1 MSDAPEIPAEVE
13 VPEAETEPQ
22 RGRPDGDHTT
32 EDKDGNVATAFTLVK
47 GKVHGEYRRYEAGSL
62 VQRAHFVN
70 GVLNGPTETFAEG
83 VRVQRAPYLNGVLQ
97 GDLEIYAEDGETVA
111 QRFPYVEGKKHG
123 RAELYDKGRLQVQI
137 EYADDRQ
144 HGPLVTYSPTK
155 RPMARLHF
163 SEGKKHGP
171 AIYYDPD
178 GNPVKRE
185 TYEDGKLHGP
195 ASDLLPSG
203 AVIKTMTYEEDL
215 LTGDVMEYDHK
226 GRETFRQRFME
237 GEPAGPKQEKTRFG
251 WKDVDAKA
259 DEEEEA

>member
-1 MSDAPEIPAEVE
+1 MSEDPETPPAEE
-13 VPEAETEPQ
+13 EPPQ
-22 RGRPDGDHTT
+22 RGLPDGDHTT
-32 EDKDGNVATAFTLVK
+32 EDKDGNTATSFTLVK
-47 GKVHGEYRRYEAGSL
+47 GKLHGEFRRYDTGSL
-62 VQRAHFVN
+62 IQRAHFVN
-70 GVLNGPTETFAEG
+70 GVLNGPTETFADG
-83 VRVQRAPYLNGVLQ
+83 LLVQRALYLNGMLQ
-97 GDLEIYAEDGETVA
+97 GDVEIYSDDGESVA
-111 QRFPYVEGKKHG
+111 QRFPYEEGKKHG
-123 RAELYDKGRLQVQI
+123 TAEIYDKGRLQVQI
-137 EYADDRQ
+137 DYAGDLQ

-163 SEGKKHGP
+163 AEGKKHGA

-185 TYEDGKLHGP
+185 TYDAGKLHGP

-203 AVIKTMTYEEDL
+203 VVIKTMSFEEDL
-215 LTGDVMEYDHK
+215 LTGDVLEYDHK
-226 GRETFRQRFME
+226 GKETFRQRFAE